1 MRRQQGQK
9 GPTQRQLRV
18 GEIIRH
24 AFADMLMRSEIADP
38 AFDGHNVTITEVRV
52 SPDLRNATVYALPF
66 GSDNADALKAA
77 LLRHQR
83 YLRGE
88 LAKRIDL
95 KYVPTL
101 SFEIDE
107 TYENAQR
114 VDAILRSPEVRRD
127 LD

>member
-66 GSDNADALKAA
+66 GSDNAEALRRRCCVTNGTCAA
-77 LLRHQR
+77 SLPS
-83 YLRGE
+83 
-88 LAKRIDL
+88 ASI
-95 KYVPTL
+95 
-101 SFEIDE
+101 
-107 TYENAQR
+107 
-114 VDAILRSPEVRRD
+114 
-127 LD
+127 